1 VGSNPTA
8 VKFAELL
15 SIGFVL
21 WTMRIYSK
29 DTVSEW
35 LRSWTRNPMGFARM
49 GSNPIGVAFLLILV
63 LHAANTLP
71 EQIRSKADLNRHRW
85 IQSPEC

>member
-1 VGSNPTA
+1 
-8 VKFAELL
+8 
-15 SIGFVL
+15 
-21 WTMRIYSK
+21 
-29 DTVSEW
+29 
-35 LRSWTRNPMGFARM
+35 MGFARM